1 MLIVPTF
8 GRNLCFAVLR
18 IAVAIVRPCFVSAVM
33 SAARPPTVK
42 LTYQVSPLI
51 KRNTALLA
59 ATQAFVGAGTQLV
72 PALGAIMIERLLGSI
87 VLAGLAS
94 SLVYVA
100 RLLIA
105 YPIGWVM
112 DAYGRK
118 AGLLCGLTL
127 TLLGATGIG
136 ASMVAV
142 SFPLFL
148 VGVLVFGLGLGA
160 GQQLRTAAADMYP
173 PDRRAEG
180 LGYVLTGS
188 LIGAFGGPLL
198 ISAAQAS
205 APATGIDTTALVWFL
220 VPLVVIPSMGLVLL
234 VRPDPRTIARDL
246 ARFYP
251 GYVADADREELQL
264 REGAGV
270 GAWMRHY
277 PLRVAF
283 LSMFPAQ
290 GVMVMLM
297 ALTPLVMSHHGHA
310 LAMIS
315 LAVSLHVVGM
325 YGLSLPLGRLADRVG
340 RRNVILFGL
349 AIVASGALLVPLTP
363 DYWIATLGLVLV
375 GVGWSCINVAV
386 TALIA
391 DTVPAT
397 ERGRAVGVVDSS
409 GGLASVVLPLIG
421 GPLAEV
427 FGPMSLA
434 GLAVVLVAIPA
445 TFVLRLDEP
454 TPGRYAHPVAA

>member
-1 MLIVPTF
+1 M
-8 GRNLCFAVLR
+8 
-18 IAVAIVRPCFVSAVM
+18 
-33 SAARPPTVK
+33 
-42 LTYQVSPLI
+42 I
-51 KRNTALLA
+51 KRNTVLLA

-100 RLLIA
+100 RLMIA

-112 DAYGRK
+112 DTFGRK
-118 AGLLCGLTL
+118 AGLFIGLTL
-127 TLLGATGIG
+127 TLIGALGIG
-136 ASMVAV
+136 ASMITV

-148 VGVLVFGLGLGA
+148 ASILVFGLGVGA

-198 ISAAQAS
+198 ISAAQAN
-205 APATGIDTTALVWFL
+205 APSLGLDTTALVWLL
-220 VPLVVIPSMGLVLL
+220 VPLVVVPSMGLVFLI
-234 VRPDPRTIARDL
+234 RPDPRTIAKDL

-251 GYVADADREELQL
+251 GYQAPEGREDPTLA
-264 REGAGV
+264 EGAGV
-270 GAWMRHY
+270 SAWMRHY

-283 LSMFPAQ
+283 VSMFAAQ

-310 LAMIS
+310 LTMIS
-315 LAVSLHVVGM
+315 LAVSLHVIGM
-325 YGLSLPLGRLADRVG
+325 YGLSLPLGRLTDRVG
-340 RRNVILFGL
+340 RRNVIILGL
-349 AIVASGALLVPLTP
+349 LVVGIGAILVPLTP
-363 DYWIATLGLVLV
+363 DYWTATLGLVLV
-375 GVGWSCINVAV
+375 GLGWSCINVAV

-391 DTVPAT
+391 DTVPVI

-409 GGLASVVLPLIG
+409 GGLASVMLPLLG

-434 GLAVVLVAIPA
+434 ALSLILVAAPA
-445 TFVLRLDEP
+445 VMALRLGEP
-454 TPGRYAHPVAA
+454 APGRYAHAVPA